1 MQDCTISENCSQKE
15 QFFKHWNI
23 SKECR
28 VKSLCK
34 NDLCINL
41 NHLYISKVDMDFLEN
56 YLHCLENNCKIW
68 LGKFVGQ
75 RPFYAEKDLRNLIY
89 KKHGKLLKGHY
100 ISLSCENYKCLN
112 VEHMYLCSKLDNI
125 KSNRTKLNLD
135 IVKQI
140 RKDSCS
146 GLSPAV
152 LSEKYKTS
160 KQNISLIINNLTWVD
175 ENYKPKRV
183 K

>member
-1 MQDCTISENCSQKE
+1 
-15 QFFKHWNI
+15 
-23 SKECR
+23 
-28 VKSLCK
+28 
-34 NDLCINL
+34 
-41 NHLYISKVDMDFLEN
+41 
-56 YLHCLENNCKIW
+56 
-68 LGKFVGQ
+68 
-75 RPFYAEKDLRNLIY
+75 
-89 KKHGKLLKGHY
+89 
-100 ISLSCENYKCLN
+100 
-112 VEHMYLCSKLDNI
+112 MYLCSKLDNI